1 MMNWKRSIVIFAAI
15 LFLTACGNTSAE
27 ADSQKTIAT
36 PTATSQTDT
45 KTTSE
50 ENFLALKLEY
60 LDEYR
65 IPKDKFQDTT
75 VGGLSGITFDR
86 SNNKFYAVSDD
97 RSNLAPARFYTLDI
111 SFREKEGKIGF
122 EKIAIDKVTFLQNE
136 KGENYPQS
144 SIDPEG
150 IAISPRGTV
159 YISSEGDRKADVDPF
174 IGEFDLKTGKL
185 KDYLPIPRRYLI
197 NKEDNTGIQDN
208 LAFENLTLKTNGIA
222 ADDPFRLF
230 TATESS
236 LIQDGIPNQPDR
248 STKIRLMHYGIQ
260 PIGMPILVSEQLYL
274 LDPPASDAISF
285 GLSEILALDAEGYF
299 LSLERSRGLAGFNVK
314 IYQIAAGRAR
324 DISNRATLEGD
335 TSNIQPL
342 QKQILLDLNQLG
354 IDLDNLEG
362 ITFGSQLPDG
372 SRSLLLISDDNFK
385 EEQFTQVLLF
395 RLSE

>member
-1 MMNWKRSIVIFAAI
+1 MNWKRSIVIFAAI
-15 LFLTACGNTSAE
+15 LFLTACGGTSAE
-27 ADSQKTIAT
+27 ADSQKTIAMPITT
-36 PTATSQTDT
+36 PQANTN
-45 KTTSE
+45 TTSE

-122 EKIAIDKVTFLQNE
+122 DNITIDKVTFLQNE

-150 IAISPRGTV
+150 IAISPRGTI
-159 YISSEGDRKADVDPF
+159 YISSEGDRKADTNPF

-185 KDYLPIPRRYLI
+185 RDYLPIPRRYLI
-197 NKEDNTGIQDN
+197 NKKDNTGIQDN

-236 LIQDGIPNQPDR
+236 LIQDGIPNQPNQ
-248 STKIRLMHYGIQ
+248 STKIRLMHYSIQ
-260 PIGMPILVSEQLYL
+260 PIGAPILVSEQLYL
-274 LDPPASDAISF
+274 LDPPASDAINF
-285 GLSEILALDAEGYF
+285 GLSEILALDREGYF
-299 LSLERSRGLAGFNVK
+299 LSLERSRGLAGFDVK
-314 IYQIAAGRAR
+314 IYQIAAGVAR
-324 DISNRATLEGD
+324 DISNKATLEGD
-335 TSNIQPL
+335 TSDIQPL

-362 ITFGSQLPDG
+362 MTFGSQLPDG

-385 EEQFTQVLLF
+385 EEQFTQILLF